1 MKTKYDKFL
10 LSHAVAKRAKEIV
23 EEGNSYLEKD
33 ERVNRPIHDAI
44 KEIALDK
51 IKIELSIDKN
61 IDLKEDE
68 DTLEQLYENVKIP
81 EDQLKAEME
90 EDDEDEDEEPTE
102 EELAAAE
109 AEVKELSKKGLKL
122 NAKEAAA
129 IDKENASS
137 ADTKKEKKT
146 KEASA

>member
-23 EEGNSYLEKD
+23 EENNSYLEED
-33 ERVNRPIHDAI
+33 ERINRPIHDAI

-68 DTLEQLYENVKIP
+68 DTLEQLYEDVKIP
-81 EDQLKAEME
+81 EDQLKAELE
-90 EDDEDEDEEPTE
+90 EDEDEEPTE
-102 EELAAAE
+102 EELAAT
-109 AEVKELSKKGLKL
+109 EVEMKEISKEDLKL
-122 NAKEAAA
+122 NDDEAKA
-129 IDKENASS
+129 IDKEGDSA
-137 ADTKKEKKT
+137 ADTEKEKKT
-146 KEASA
+146 EEASS